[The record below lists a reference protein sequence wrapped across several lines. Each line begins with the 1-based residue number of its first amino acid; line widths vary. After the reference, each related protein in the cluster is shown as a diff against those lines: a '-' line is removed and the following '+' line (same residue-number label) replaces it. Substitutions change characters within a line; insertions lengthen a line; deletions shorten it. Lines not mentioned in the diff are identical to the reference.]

1 MISNALKVRLDT
13 FVDAIIAIIITIMAL
28 ELPAASWS
36 DHEHIL
42 SFFLAVAVYAVSFC
56 FVANIWYQQA
66 TLFSTVDVI
75 PRRVVLLEFLLTFL
89 LSLVP
94 PLTRLMSGDVEN
106 LSVMLYGAL
115 YLLITLV
122 FRYITETVVHQQT
135 DDEERMHQIY
145 TSVYGQHNMEN
156 SFLLA
161 ALIILAFF
169 LPWVAYVLYI
179 IIPIRSFL
187 TIDDDQRELAA
198 ISDMEATGQKTYLA
212 MNAQQRTKFRS
223 LIGRYGRSNW
233 RAKTDA
239 EKQAAWN
246 TFAQSVQ
253 KEIGI
258 APEQLSE
265 WFQQSRRNA
274 EHREHE
280 QQRNSRRPKKT
291 HDTTD

>member
-1 MISNALKVRLDT
+1 MISNALKIRLDT

-135 DDEERMHQIY
+135 DDKERMHQIY

-187 TIDDDQRELAA
+187 TIDDDQRELTA
-198 ISDMEATGQKTYLA
+198 IGDMEAAGQKTYLQ
-212 MNAQQRTKFRS
+212 MNHKQQERFRHLVGHYVRDTRRAQNDT
-223 LIGRYGRSNW
+223 
-233 RAKTDA
+233 AK
-239 EKQAAWN
+239 KAAWN
-246 TFAQSVQ
+246 TFTQAVQ
-253 KEIGI
+253 TQVGI
-258 APEQLSE
+258 DPEQLSK
-265 WFQQSRRNA
+265 WFQPNSRNA
-274 EHREHE
+274 YH
-280 QQRNSRRPKKT
+280 QDINQYRNSRRPKKT

>member
-1 MISNALKVRLDT
+1 
-13 FVDAIIAIIITIMAL
+13 
-28 ELPAASWS
+28 
-36 DHEHIL
+36 
-42 SFFLAVAVYAVSFC
+42 
-56 FVANIWYQQA
+56 
-66 TLFSTVDVI
+66 
-75 PRRVVLLEFLLTFL
+75 
-89 LSLVP
+89 
-94 PLTRLMSGDVEN
+94 
-106 LSVMLYGAL
+106 
-115 YLLITLV
+115 
-122 FRYITETVVHQQT
+122 
-135 DDEERMHQIY
+135 
-145 TSVYGQHNMEN
+145 
-156 SFLLA
+156 
-161 ALIILAFF
+161 
-169 LPWVAYVLYI
+169 
-179 IIPIRSFL
+179 
-187 TIDDDQRELAA
+187 
-198 ISDMEATGQKTYLA
+198 

-233 RAKTDA
+233 RAKNDA